1 MFTLI
6 SYFFKLFHKFHYNKL
21 VEFELF
27 LPTRYA
33 DMNLKGFCI
42 YHEADFE
49 IRTKAKLTETLW
61 QSMSDSQLKID

>member
-27 LPTRYA
+27 LPSRYA

-42 YHEADFE
+42 CHEADFE
-49 IRTKAKLTETLW
+49 IRFSEEQKQNLLKHYGKA
-61 QSMSDSQLKID
+61 

>member
-21 VEFELF
+21 VEFE
-27 LPTRYA
+27 
-33 DMNLKGFCI
+33 

-49 IRTKAKLTETLW
+49 IRFSEEQKQNLLKHYGKA
-61 QSMSDSQLKID
+61 

>member
-21 VEFELF
+21 VEFE
-27 LPTRYA
+27 
-33 DMNLKGFCI
+33 